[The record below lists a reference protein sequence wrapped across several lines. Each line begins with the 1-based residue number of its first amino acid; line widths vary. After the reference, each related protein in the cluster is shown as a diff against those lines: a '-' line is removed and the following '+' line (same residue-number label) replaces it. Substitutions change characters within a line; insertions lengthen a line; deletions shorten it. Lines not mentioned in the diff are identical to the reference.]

1 MKKYISRFLT
11 IGFLCGVMIWM
22 SAAPDKEYSEQENR
36 YLAQF
41 PVIRA
46 ENVMNAEFM
55 DRFETYLTD
64 QFPIR
69 NACINIKTAVL
80 RASGQRLISNI
91 YLAGDNYLI
100 KKQSAYD
107 EKELDAIIQSVNSM
121 AESFEG
127 VEVDFMLVPT
137 AENIYE
143 DKLPYT
149 AETKENE
156 TMEYIFDRI
165 SDDINIIDVRSAI
178 AAKQDSGMYYK
189 TDHHWTSRAAY
200 EALKVYAKN
209 KKIALV
215 KYQFYPITDDFQ
227 GTCASGCGIYD
238 TSDII
243 EICVPENA
251 GGTYFVNYINE
262 MKKTASLF
270 DSSKLDVKDKY
281 QVFMGGNFAQVD
293 IKTSANTGKKIVVI
307 KDSYGNSFV
316 PLLTPYYDEIVVI
329 DPRYYTGDIYEL
341 VDYKNINEV
350 LFLYNTDS
358 FITDNSISIM
368 AEQQVYE

>member
-1 MKKYISRFLT
+1 MKKYISRFIVLS
-11 IGFLCGVMIWM
+11 FLCGVMIWM
-22 SAAPDKEYSEQENR
+22 VFAQDQEYSEHENR

-41 PVIRA
+41 PVVRT
-46 ENVMNAEFM
+46 ENVLNAEFM

-69 NACINIKTAVL
+69 NTCINIKTSLL
-80 RASGQRLISNI
+80 RITGQRLISNI
-91 YLAGDNYLI
+91 YLSDDNYLI
-100 KKQSAYD
+100 RKQSAYD
-107 EKELDAIIQSVNSM
+107 EEDLDVIIESVNKFS
-121 AESFEG
+121 ENIG
-127 VEVDFMLVPT
+127 DVKVDFMLVPT
-137 AENIYE
+137 AENIYD

-149 AETKENE
+149 AESNENQ
-156 TMEYIFDRI
+156 TMEYVYNNL
-165 SDDINIIDVRSAI
+165 STNINIIDVRSAI
-178 AAKQDSGMYYK
+178 ASKKDVGMYYK

-200 EALKVYAKN
+200 EAFKVYAKRN
-209 KKIALV
+209 KLEMV
-215 KYQFYPITDDFQ
+215 DYVFYPVTDEFW

-238 TSDII
+238 VSDVI
-243 EICVPENA
+243 EICVPVNS

-270 DSSKLDVKDKY
+270 DSSKLEEKDKY

-293 IKTSANTGKKIVVI
+293 IKTNANTGKKIVVI

-329 DPRYYTGDIYEL
+329 DPRYYSDDIYEL
-341 VDYKNINEV
+341 IDYKDITEV

-358 FITDNSISIM
+358 FITDNSLEIM
-368 AEQQVYE
+368 AEEQIYE